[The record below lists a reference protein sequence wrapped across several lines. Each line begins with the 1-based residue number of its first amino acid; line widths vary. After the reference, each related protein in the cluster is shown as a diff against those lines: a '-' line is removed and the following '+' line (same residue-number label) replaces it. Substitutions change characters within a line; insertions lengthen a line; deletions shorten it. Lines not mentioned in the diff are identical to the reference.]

1 MRIFPAFLC
10 FFLFIL
16 ASGTVS
22 FIYIMWTTYWSRVE
36 AMETKYFAAAGLG
49 PSRPGHRPPN
59 SRHSLARLDK
69 EDVGEAM
76 VRDIL
81 TSSRTTPKKSDSIS
95 LSNLPLDK
103 LIAHMKVYKEQLYTQ
118 LRNTVLVTAKQVQDE
133 DFPNAYNV
141 SYKGNLADNTTQNP
155 SSDQLL
161 CDARNK
167 IKLSTFTKDNEMFRS
182 LKLDRFF
189 PDKPLFE
196 NKVYNSCAVVSSGGS
211 LHKSGLGSFIDS
223 HDLVLRFNNA
233 PTDGHEKDVGQKNF
247 N

>member
-1 MRIFPAFLC
+1 M
-10 FFLFIL
+10 
-16 ASGTVS
+16 
-22 FIYIMWTTYWSRVE
+22 
-36 AMETKYFAAAGLG
+36 
-49 PSRPGHRPPN
+49 
-59 SRHSLARLDK
+59 
-69 EDVGEAM
+69 
-76 VRDIL
+76 
-81 TSSRTTPKKSDSIS
+81 
-95 LSNLPLDK
+95 
-103 LIAHMKVYKEQLYTQ
+103 
-118 LRNTVLVTAKQVQDE
+118 QDE

-211 LHKSGLGSFIDS
+211 LHKSGIGILLLSNPRVWTKRWTFFLWLACSRQTACVNVGRSIW
-223 HDLVLRFNNA
+223 
-233 PTDGHEKDVGQKNF
+233 TEKFQKKQNQASSPF
-247 N
+247 SYPCSN